1 MNRTNKTNASKGVEN
16 HYNDYKNFHQ
26 CEVEAHICASFMKMS
41 GMSSMDG
48 KFFKI
53 IPFG

>member
-16 HYNDYKNFHQ
+16 HYNDNKNFHQ
-26 CEVEAHICASFMKMS
+26 CEVEAHICALFMKMS

-48 KFFKI
+48 KF
-53 IPFG
+53 